1 MLTIHKH
8 SSLPTCTL
16 LYISILLVT
25 LSNDVQLNPGPR
37 PPKYPCGSCGNA
49 VKQNQNLVSRDS
61 RGCQGKKKAFWEWK
75 LGERPKTK
83 ENWLV
88 INRKITTSNLR
99 KLCRIESAR
108 QRQSARQEILDAKY
122 EDTRLFHRLINKQ
135 RGHSKQVVNEL
146 HVGDKVFSTPLE
158 IQQGFKEHFDLL
170 ATPSDDQSFD
180 KDYNSSLHIQEG
192 HVEWFFLVFTFPYN
206 LF

>member
-1 MLTIHKH
+1 MKPLNLVNLLCCLTLLSTLAYLLKLPDDEETQTKTGHDPFSILSPQVSSKH
-8 SSLPTCTL
+8 REMMMKLRKLHLARGTHTNGTCL

-122 EDTRLFHRLINKQ
+122 EDTRLFHRLIN
-135 RGHSKQVVNEL
+135 RE
-146 HVGDKVFSTPLE
+146 
-158 IQQGFKEHFDLL
+158 
-170 ATPSDDQSFD
+170 ATLN
-180 KDYNSSLHIQEG
+180 K
-192 HVEWFFLVFTFPYN
+192 W
-206 LF
+206 